1 MSLECLLISCSA
13 AFLLC
18 ACLVALYFSS
28 GDWDVGMESAVRHFV
43 YTQPKHFSNALPA
56 TLGGT
61 KHVLSAHVGPAC
73 VWVFGLTYVCFK
85 HLRVCDDRV
94 CGVHVGVWAHICM
107 L

>member
-1 MSLECLLISCSA
+1 M
-13 AFLLC
+13 
-18 ACLVALYFSS
+18 
-28 GDWDVGMESAVRHFV
+28 WDLGIESAVRHFV

-94 CGVHVGVWAHICM
+94 CVCSRMYALSICVFVM
-107 L
+107 IVFVCVCGHCMFVNTVCVYLCV